1 MTARTYYYAS
11 VSSASQSLARQIEAF
26 HNDGADD
33 HDIITEK
40 KSGKDM
46 DRPEYQVMKQHMLR
60 PGDTLVVMSLD
71 RLGRNKQAI
80 KDELGYYRKNN
91 IRVRILDIPT
101 SNFKPEKGQEWI
113 LNMVNNIII
122 EVLASQAEQERLT
135 IRKRQAEGIAIA
147 KAEGKYKGRQPRK
160 IDEALFNT
168 LYNDF
173 LMRKISKTELAK
185 KLNMTRPTL
194 DRILKKRDLMKKN
207 ADGKMEYFPIQ
218 NKSSETK

>member
-1 MTARTYYYAS
+1 MAS
-11 VSSASQSLARQIEAF
+11 I
-26 HNDGADD
+26 
-33 HDIITEK
+33 
-40 KSGKDM
+40 
-46 DRPEYQVMKQHMLR
+46 PEYKVEQLFIERLKSIGYQYVELR
-60 PGDTLVVMSLD
+60 NYSDVLANLRMQL
-71 RLGRNKQAI
+71 
-80 KDELGYYRKNN
+80 
-91 IRVRILDIPT
+91 
-101 SNFKPEKGQEWI
+101 
-113 LNMVNNIII
+113 I

-160 IDEALFNT
+160 IDEALFNI